1 MNKISLKEIFIVS
14 LYSSL
19 IAFGGGYITIPVLEK
34 EYHKKRNAIEL
45 DSMRDVASI
54 AQSAPGSISV
64 SLATGLGYK
73 MRGISGALV
82 SFIATLIPP
91 VLIIIL
97 VAVNYKKF
105 IENAVIQSIFSG
117 LELGV
122 VVIMLKLITDMMR
135 TLIRKDSLKAFALA
149 LFSVFIVIVLDV
161 PIVMILVINFI
172 VIQFYARNERDK
184 NA

>member
-1 MNKISLKEIFIVS
+1 MNEISLKEIFIVS

-34 EYHKKRNAIEL
+34 EYNKKRQAISL

-73 MRGISGALV
+73 MRGITGAII

-91 VLIIIL
+91 VSIIIL
-97 VAVNYKKF
+97 VAINYKKF
-105 IENAVIQSIFSG
+105 INNAVIQSIFSG

-122 VVIMLKLITDMMR
+122 VVIMLKLITDMMK
-135 TLIRKDSLKAFALA
+135 TLIEKDSMKAFALA
-149 LFSVFIVIVLDV
+149 LFSVFFVIVLNV
-161 PIVMILVINFI
+161 PIVLILGVNFI
-172 VIQFYARNERDK
+172 VIQFYARNEG
-184 NA
+184 A